1 MNYFDAA
8 LGWAIPIF
16 SCNDYAYFSRP
27 LWPERGERACLAR
40 RQGKCPGLEYCS
52 DCEWQEGTWRD

>member
-1 MNYFDAA
+1 MNYFDTA

-16 SCNDYAYFSRP
+16 SCNDYAYFSRLLCP
-27 LWPERGERACLAR
+27 ARGERACLAR

-52 DCEWQEGTWRD
+52 DCE